1 LKVAVSATG
10 PDINAQV
17 DPRFGRCQ
25 CFVIVDTE
33 TMDFESIP
41 NSSAGAM
48 SGAGIQAA
56 QDVAEKG
63 IVAVITGSV
72 GPNAYQVLS
81 SARIRV
87 YIGAFGTVKEAVERF
102 KNGQLNEATAPGP
115 AGMGMGRGMGRGRG
129 MGMGR
134 EMWGR
139 QAAPFSQAPLAMPS
153 APVPMSREQE
163 ITLLEEQM
171 KGLQQQLEQIK
182 RRLGELKG
190 SSSH

>member
-1 LKVAVSATG
+1 
-10 PDINAQV
+10 
-17 DPRFGRCQ
+17 
-25 CFVIVDTE
+25 
-33 TMDFESIP
+33 
-41 NSSAGAM
+41 M

-63 IVAVITGSV
+63 VVAVITGSV

-81 SARIRV
+81 SAGIRV
-87 YIGAFGTVKEAVERF
+87 YVGALGTVKEAVERF
-102 KNGQLNEATAPGP
+102 KNGQLNEATTPGP
-115 AGMGMGRGMGRGRG
+115 AGMGMGRGMGRG
-129 MGMGR
+129 
-134 EMWGR
+134 MWGR
-139 QAAPFSQAPLAMPS
+139 QAAPFPQAPVAMPS

-163 ITLLEEQM
+163 IALLEEQM